1 MTTSAGTRFVL
12 YSYWRSSSSWR
23 VRIGL
28 HLKGIAFEYAALDLR
43 SGAQFSPAHR
53 ARSAMSQVPV
63 LEVVEGGRT
72 RDLVQSMAILE
83 WLDERF
89 PQPPLLPS
97 DPDGRARVRAVA
109 EHVNSG
115 IQPYQNHTVLE
126 WLRERQAGLEQ
137 TWVRHWVAFGLS
149 GLERAVQGGAGRFCH
164 GDQVTL
170 ADLYVVPQLY
180 GARRF
185 GVDLA
190 ACPTLLRVE
199 ASCRELEAFRRAEP
213 EAQPDAAP
221 PDRRS

>member
-1 MTTSAGTRFVL
+1 MGYRL
-12 YSYWRSSSSWR
+12 YGYWRSSSAWR

-28 HLKGIAFEYAALDLR
+28 ALKGIAYEYVAIDLQAGDQDR
-43 SGAQFSPAHR
+43 PDHV
-53 ARSAMSQVPV
+53 ARSPLHQVPV
-63 LEVVEGGRT
+63 LEVARQGPPLR
-72 RDLVQSMAILE
+72 LVQSMAILE
-83 WLDERF
+83 WLEERHRE
-89 PQPPLLPS
+89 PPLLPP
-97 DPDGRARVRAVA
+97 DADGRARVRALA

-137 TWVRHWVAFGLS
+137 TWVRHWVAFGLN

-170 ADLYVVPQLY
+170 ADLYLVPQLY